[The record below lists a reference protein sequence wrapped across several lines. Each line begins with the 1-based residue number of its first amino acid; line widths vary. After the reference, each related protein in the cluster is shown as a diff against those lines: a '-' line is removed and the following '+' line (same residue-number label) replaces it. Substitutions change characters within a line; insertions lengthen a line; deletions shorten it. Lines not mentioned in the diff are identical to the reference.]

1 MVGGREWGIERALL
15 DGPWLWEPQQHSG
28 QCQLP
33 LGQLG
38 QFIAFGQLVLFPPL
52 SHIIVALVADAIVV
66 AAVTVVIIVSRLLY
80 TNALAQH
87 FWQPPE
93 KGSNKFDFAQ
103 LR

>member
-1 MVGGREWGIERALL
+1 MGYRARSARWAMVMGAATTQWPMPTATW
-15 DGPWLWEPQQHSG
+15 PTWPVYCFWPTCVVS
-28 QCQLP
+28 
-33 LGQLG
+33 
-38 QFIAFGQLVLFPPL
+38 PL
-52 SHIIVALVADAIVV
+52 SHIIVALVADAAAIVV

>member
-1 MVGGREWGIERALL
+1 MGHGYGSRNNTVANANCHLANLASLL
-15 DGPWLWEPQQHSG
+15 LLANL
-28 QCQLP
+28 CC
-33 LGQLG
+33 
-38 QFIAFGQLVLFPPL
+38 FPP
-52 SHIIVALVADAIVV
+52 SHIIVALVADAAAIVV
-66 AAVTVVIIVSRLLY
+66 ASVTVVIIVSRLLY